1 MKGSCSLIIS
11 SDPLIRDKVVKLAG
25 ILDLESKL
33 RIQNP
38 TFEFE
43 LDRAFVRYITAKSF
57 RTLYLR

>member
-11 SDPLIRDKVVKLAG
+11 SDPLIRDKVVKFVG

-43 LDRAFVRYITAKSF
+43 LDRAFVRYITAKPF